1 VLRSTL
7 KLLLAALW
15 LALLVVR
22 PASADMLLLLQ
33 GYLGEDDPWRDSGAA
48 AALTSAGWADGG
60 RLHPTPR
67 GVLLQGPDRGA
78 KRYYTVGL
86 PTEAPLAVQLQV
98 LGPQVE
104 YLRTRHPEE
113 RLFLAGHSAGGVLAR
128 LYMVTHP
135 KVPVAALIT
144 IAAPHLGTGAAE
156 LGLLAGDSP
165 LGFLAPLVGGSTL
178 NRSQGL
184 YADLVRQRPGTL
196 LGWLN
201 FQPHPQAVYISLVR
215 DDKGMKLGDMIVA
228 PESQDMRWVY
238 ALRGRARSVR
248 VPGDHTLTREDGQRV
263 AALLRGIQ

>member
-1 VLRSTL
+1 MFQSIL
-7 KLLLAALW
+7 KRLLVGLW
-15 LALLVVR
+15 LAALVVR
-22 PASADMLLLLQ
+22 PATADMLLLLQ

-48 AALTSAGWADGG
+48 AALTNAGWADAG
-60 RLHPTPR
+60 RLHPTPL
-67 GVLLQGPDRGA
+67 GIVLQGPDRGA
-78 KRYYTVGL
+78 KRYYTVDL
-86 PTEAPLAVQLQV
+86 PTEAPLTVQLQV
-98 LGPQVE
+98 LVPQVE

-144 IAAPHLGTGAAE
+144 IASPHLGTGAAE
-156 LGLLAGDSP
+156 LGLMAGDSP
-165 LGFLAPLVGGSTL
+165 LAFLAPLVGGSTL

-201 FQPHPQAVYISLVR
+201 FQPHPQSVYISLVR
-215 DDKGMKLGDMIVA
+215 DDQGLKLGDMVVA

-238 ALRGRARSVR
+238 ALRGRARSIR
-248 VPGDHTLTREDGQRV
+248 VPGDHTLTRADGQRV
-263 AALLRGIQ
+263 AALLREIK